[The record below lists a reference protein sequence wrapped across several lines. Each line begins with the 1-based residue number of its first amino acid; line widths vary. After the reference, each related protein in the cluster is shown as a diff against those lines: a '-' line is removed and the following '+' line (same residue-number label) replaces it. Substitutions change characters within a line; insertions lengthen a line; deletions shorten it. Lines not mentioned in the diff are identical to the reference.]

1 MLIKNPE
8 SSRAHRQYVRPNRFN
23 EVATLENLESY
34 NRFSV
39 CSRSGGNGGFAALV
53 DRKYA
58 SLNRADEAL
67 TPANDIDSI
76 ESAVCT
82 RSGASRDSLSASDT
96 QERSSCSEMIES
108 TSVYRQ
114 CATPSC
120 ADDTMTL
127 ENLESHNRFSVCS
140 RSGGNGGFAPI
151 VDTKFRDSEI
161 WS

>member
-23 EVATLENLESY
+23 EVATLENPESH
-34 NRFSV
+34 NSFSV
-39 CSRSGGNGGFAALV
+39 CS
-53 DRKYA
+53 
-58 SLNRADEAL
+58 
-67 TPANDIDSI
+67 
-76 ESAVCT
+76 